1 MKSEG
6 GQGIV
11 PDIIGKDKLSGFLQK
26 QNAYTLMKIQ
36 FTMPILFFGFS
47 CASTLT
53 SLTAIY
59 SAKILDDYYRGDN
72 SSLKAIDF
80 KSDSPPPEFTDFIK
94 TKLIY
99 SQAVGQIT
107 KRFFSELFN
116 IEYSDSQAFASW
128 IDSYL
133 PKIFQVKFAPG
144 YGFNKTLN
152 HLKSGLYIYYAV
164 SAFDPLINILL
175 YNIDPTDIV
184 KGKINDLDEHFT
196 LLIKKPLY
204 IYVYNTTE
212 FVYFLKDTLH
222 SRLNHIYSDSKKLF
236 EKINPFQSA
245 LPIEKP
251 ETDTDLE
258 PHSSTNPNAA
268 ELGELGHQDNDNA
281 DTVLK
286 PEL

>member
-6 GQGIV
+6 GQNIV
-11 PDIIGKDKLSGFLQK
+11 SDMIGKDKLSGFLQK

-47 CASTLT
+47 CASTIT
-53 SLTAIY
+53 SLVAIY

-72 SSLKAIDF
+72 TPLEAVDF
-80 KSDSPPPEFTDFIK
+80 KSDHPPPEFTDFIK

-133 PKIFQVKFAPG
+133 PKIFQVKFAPW

-152 HLKSGLYIYYAV
+152 LFKIR
-164 SAFDPLINILL
+164 IICILCC
-175 YNIDPTDIV
+175 
-184 KGKINDLDEHFT
+184 
-196 LLIKKPLY
+196 
-204 IYVYNTTE
+204 
-212 FVYFLKDTLH
+212 
-222 SRLNHIYSDSKKLF
+222 
-236 EKINPFQSA
+236 
-245 LPIEKP
+245 
-251 ETDTDLE
+251 
-258 PHSSTNPNAA
+258 
-268 ELGELGHQDNDNA
+268 
-281 DTVLK
+281 
-286 PEL
+286 